1 MSPGAAT
8 TVGPTPS
15 PDGAPDPGIFMRLWN
30 PDAHATDPVRLARRC
45 RFSTEVS
52 TLSGAGISFMAGA
65 IFLDRVSSPT
75 KPLAAATLRGLLAM
89 RTTSSTAS
97 FCDAPPVTACAWAV
111 DVTRERTMRDAWKVG
126 HEVFST

>member
-52 TLSGAGISFMAGA
+52 TLSGAGISFMAGGFSWTEYRLLE
-65 IFLDRVSSPT
+65 IPRSGDVRE
-75 KPLAAATLRGLLAM
+75 LLAL

-97 FCDAPPVTACAWAV
+97 F
-111 DVTRERTMRDAWKVG
+111 VTR
-126 HEVFST
+126 HL